1 MKNLIIIPS
10 RLESSRL
17 PNKPLADI
25 NGEPMIVHVY
35 KRAKEANIGN
45 VIVAAGNTE
54 IKEVIENVGGDAIL
68 TNPNHA
74 SGSDRIY
81 EALTIYDKDSSYDNV
96 INLQGDLPNIQKDAL
111 TKIVSLLDSGNSDIS
126 TLGVKISSDQEILNP
141 NIVKA
146 YVKNLLDN
154 NIIDDF
160 DRTFDLSKKDFL
172 YHHIGIYGYKRTA
185 LESFIGFNQSKAEID
200 RKLEQ
205 MRALENDMKIAL
217 GLVDELP
224 ISIDTQEDLEA
235 ARRVMIL

>member
-25 NGEPMIVHVY
+25 NGEPMIVHVFN
-35 KRAKEANIGN
+35 RAREANIAN
-45 VIVAAGNTE
+45 VIVAAGNIE
-54 IKEVIENVGGDAIL
+54 IKEAIENVGGEAIL

-141 NIVKA
+141 NIVKV
-146 YVKNLLDN
+146 YVKNLSDN

-172 YHHIGIYGYKRTA
+172 YHLSECAFLLYQKIYFLMLLK
-185 LESFIGFNQSKAEID
+185 K
-200 RKLEQ
+200 
-205 MRALENDMKIAL
+205 
-217 GLVDELP
+217 
-224 ISIDTQEDLEA
+224 
-235 ARRVMIL
+235 

>member
-25 NGEPMIVHVY
+25 NGEPMIVHVFN
-35 KRAKEANIGN
+35 RAREANIAN
-45 VIVAAGNTE
+45 VIVAAGNIE
-54 IKEVIENVGGDAIL
+54 IKEVIENVGGEAIL
-68 TNPNHA
+68 TNPDHA
-74 SGSDRIY
+74 SGSDRIH
-81 EALTIYDKDSSYDNV
+81 EALNIYDKDSSYDNV

-111 TKIVSLLDSGNSDIS
+111 IKIVSLLDSGNSDIS
-126 TLGVKISSDQEILNP
+126 TIGVKISSDQEILNP

-146 YVKNLLDN
+146 YVKNISDN

-172 YHHIGIYGYKRTA
+172 YHHIGIYGYKRNA
-185 LESFIGFNQSKAEID
+185 LESFISFNQSKAEID

-224 ISIDTQEDLEA
+224 ISVDTQEDLEA
-235 ARRVMIL
+235 ARRVMVL